1 MNNSS
6 NTPIQSLEFDEIKNN
21 LKAYLQGQEQFKDYN
36 FEGSALSIVLDLL
49 AYNTH
54 YQAFYAN
61 MAANESFIDS
71 AVMRPSV
78 VSLAKHLNY
87 TPRSKKAAQL
97 VVDISMG
104 TDDVASLFTQR
115 VIQGRE
121 FLNQGTV
128 FRGKDVDGKA
138 VNFVNLETYKAVRRG
153 GENIV
158 QDVTLYQGY
167 LKQVAYVANT
177 QGGSEAKFAIPD
189 LNVDIDTLVVLVQRS
204 QTDTTG
210 SAQLWKRAI
219 DINKLDS
226 TSNVF
231 FIQESRDG
239 FWEVYFGDGV
249 IGKAVENGNV
259 VTLRYLVTNGSAG
272 NGIGYDQT
280 NANKVITSND
290 SRVDEVRIKTDDDD
304 KVQVSFGGEDSEDI
318 ESIRYYAPRNYQA
331 QDRAVTADDYKAILG
346 REYASR
352 ADSFLIWGGEENDP
366 PQYGKVYISIKPKVG
381 TRLSST
387 EKQAIERTILGQRNL
402 VTITPEVV
410 DPDILY
416 INPSVTVYYDESKT
430 TLNKSGVETRIAS
443 LVKAYST
450 NYLGLFQRN
459 FRLSKFSSIIDGSA
473 PAINSNSTEITL
485 SKQFEPNLGRAAPYT
500 IKFDNP
506 LLHPVDGYTPI
517 LSSTLF
523 GYRDATST
531 AVVKPIVDCFLDDDG
546 YGNVR
551 VYKQVG
557 SSKVVVLKNIGS
569 IDYSTGTISL
579 RNFIPEYLDDG
590 QTSLKVTVTPEKK
603 DIFARRNQIIIIDDL
618 GISINAVPEKTTID
632 RSASDSPFTR

>member
-87 TPRSKKAAQL
+87 TPRSKKAAKL
-97 VVDISMG
+97 VVDVSFG
-104 TDDVASLFTQR
+104 DEPVASSFTQR

-121 FLNQGTV
+121 FIEQGQV
-128 FRGKDVDGKA
+128 FRGKDVDGKS
-138 VNFVNLETYKAVRRG
+138 VNFVTLESHKAVRRS
-153 GENIV
+153 GENLV

-177 QGGSEAKFAIPD
+177 QGGSEAKFTIPD

-210 SAQLWKRAI
+210 SAQLWKKAT
-219 DINKLDS
+219 DINKLNS
-226 TSNVF
+226 SSNVF

-249 IGKAVENGNV
+249 VGKAIENGNV
-259 VTLRYLVTNGSAG
+259 ITFRYLVTNGSAG
-272 NGIGYDQT
+272 NGIGYDESST
-280 NANKVITSND
+280 KRAITCATD
-290 SRVDEVRIKTDDDD
+290 SRVSEVRIKTDASD

-331 QDRAVTADDYKAILG
+331 QDRAVTADDYKALLG

-352 ADSFLIWGGEENDP
+352 ADSFFIWGGEENDP

-381 TRLSST
+381 TRLSNT

-430 TLNKSGVETRIAS
+430 TLNKAGVETRISS
-443 LVKAYST
+443 LIKVFNT

-459 FRLSKFSSIIDGSA
+459 FRLSKFSSIIDGAA

-485 SKQFEPNLGRAAPYT
+485 SKQFEPNLNRAAPYT
-500 IKFDNP
+500 IRFDNP

-557 SSKVVVLKNIGS
+557 SSKVVVL
-569 IDYSTGTISL
+569 
-579 RNFIPEYLDDG
+579 
-590 QTSLKVTVTPEKK
+590 
-603 DIFARRNQIIIIDDL
+603 
-618 GISINAVPEKTTID
+618 
-632 RSASDSPFTR
+632 